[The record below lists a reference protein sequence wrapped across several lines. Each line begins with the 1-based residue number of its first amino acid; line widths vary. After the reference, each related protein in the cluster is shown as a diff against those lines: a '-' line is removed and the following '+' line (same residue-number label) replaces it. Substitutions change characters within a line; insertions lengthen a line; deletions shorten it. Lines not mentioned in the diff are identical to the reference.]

1 VLRSLK
7 RCRTSWAL
15 PALGN
20 GPGAE
25 QVCSSFPDLFCG
37 TGMETGFCS
46 GCGRDAYQYMHG
58 LRYCEIVVSHLEIR
72 ITGDDARTYE
82 NTLALQLRAWR

>member
-1 VLRSLK
+1 
-7 RCRTSWAL
+7 
-15 PALGN
+15 
-20 GPGAE
+20 
-25 QVCSSFPDLFCG
+25 
-37 TGMETGFCS
+37 METGFCS